1 MVSSNALHNLLCRL
15 GITAN
20 YMGFLYTAC
29 AVELC
34 ARQPERLQ
42 LVTKWVYSEVASRYQ
57 TNWKAVERHI
67 RAASGMAW
75 ERNRPLLEELAGR
88 PLPQRPYAA
97 QLLAI
102 LANSLYAHSPA
113 PETVPQNPSPGMK
126 ME

>member
-1 MVSSNALHNLLCRL
+1 MVSSSAVHNLLCRL

-34 ARQPERLQ
+34 AMQPERLR
-42 LVTKWVYSEVASRYQ
+42 LVTKWVYSEVARRYQ

-75 ERNRPLLEELAGR
+75 ERNRSLLEKLADRPLL
-88 PLPQRPYAA
+88 QRLYAA

-102 LANSLYAHSPA
+102 LENSLRAHSPA
-113 PETVPQNPSPGMK
+113 SETVPQIHRQT
-126 ME
+126 

>member
-1 MVSSNALHNLLCRL
+1 MVSSSAVHDLLCRL

-34 ARQPERLQ
+34 ATQPERLR
-42 LVTKWVYSEVASRYQ
+42 LVTKWVYSEVARRYQ

-102 LANSLYAHSPA
+102 LSQNVRVIRPA
-113 PETVPQNPSPGMK
+113 PEQDLSHLTVGTRY
-126 ME
+126 

>member
-20 YMGFLYTAC
+20 YIGFLYTAC

-34 ARQPERLQ
+34 AMQPERLR
-42 LVTKWVYSEVASRYQ
+42 LVTKWVYSEVARRYQ

-67 RAASGMAW
+67 RAASGKAW

-102 LANSLYAHSPA
+102 LSQSVRVISPA
-113 PETVPQNPSPGMK
+113 PEQDLSHPPFETRY
-126 ME
+126 

>member
-1 MVSSNALHNLLCRL
+1 MVSSSAVHDLLSRL

-34 ARQPERLQ
+34 AMQPERLQ

-97 QLLAI
+97 QLLTI
-102 LANSLYAHSPA
+102 LSQSARTIGPLS
-113 PETVPQNPSPGMK
+113 E
-126 ME
+126 

>member
-1 MVSSNALHNLLCRL
+1 MVGSTVHDLLSCL

-20 YMGFLYTAC
+20 YMGFLYTVC

-42 LVTKWVYSEVASRYQ
+42 LVTKWVYPEVAGRYQ
-57 TNWKAVERHI
+57 TNWKAVERQI
-67 RAASGMAW
+67 RTASGMAW
-75 ERNRPLLEELAGR
+75 ERNRPLLEHLAGR

-102 LANSLYAHSPA
+102 LANSLYTRSPSA
-113 PETVPQNPSPGMK
+113 ETVPETHRQD
-126 ME
+126 

>member
-1 MVSSNALHNLLCRL
+1 MVSSSAVHNLLCSL

-34 ARQPERLQ
+34 AMQPECLR
-42 LVTKWVYSEVASRYQ
+42 LVTKWVYSEVARRYQ

-75 ERNRPLLEELAGR
+75 ERNRSLLEKLADRPLL
-88 PLPQRPYAA
+88 QRLYAA

-102 LANSLYAHSPA
+102 LENSLRAHSPA
-113 PETVPQNPSPGMK
+113 SETVPQIHRQT
-126 ME
+126 

>member
-1 MVSSNALHNLLCRL
+1 MTNFSIIN
-15 GITAN
+15 TANSN

-34 ARQPERLQ
+34 VRQPEHLR
-42 LVTKWVYSEVASRYQ
+42 LVTKWVYSEGARRYQ

-102 LANSLYAHSPA
+102 LSQNVRVIRPA
-113 PETVPQNPSPGMK
+113 PEQDLSHPPFGTRY
-126 ME
+126 

>member
-1 MVSSNALHNLLCRL
+1 MVSSSAVHNLLCRL

-34 ARQPERLQ
+34 AMQPERLQ
-42 LVTKWVYSEVASRYQ
+42 LVTKRVYSEVASRYQ

-75 ERNRPLLEELAGR
+75 ERNRSLLEKLADRPLL
-88 PLPQRPYAA
+88 QRLYAA

-102 LANSLYAHSPA
+102 LENSLRAHSPA
-113 PETVPQNPSPGMK
+113 SETVPQIHRQT
-126 ME
+126 